1 MDGNGSHYE
10 TIVSHVEGRQLSFL
24 DSSGEAYD
32 LFSAK
37 QVHFCEIEMETWREV
52 KSLSRTQLFVT
63 PWTVDF
69 QAPPSIG
76 FSRQEYWSEL
86 PFPSPGGFQ
95 CNGEGGVQCKA
106 ALFFFFFLA

>member
-37 QVHFCEIEMETWREV
+37 QVHFCEIEMKTWSEV

-63 PWTVDF
+63 PMDCRLPGSSIYRIF
-69 QAPPSIG
+69 QARILEWVALSWIPWTIHSME
-76 FSRQEYWSEL
+76 FSR
-86 PFPSPGGFQ
+86 P
-95 CNGEGGVQCKA
+95 
-106 ALFFFFFLA
+106 